1 MKKKIL
7 ILGIAVMLFTMLVVL
22 TGCGN
27 NDNSLK
33 QNSDNKSTEGVQ
45 KQDSDKNSSK
55 DIQKQDNN
63 ITNIKEFLNKINSKD
78 FDEAVSLIDK
88 DKINEIMKINLPS
101 DEFTKSLSHALND
114 GYSEMKYDTE
124 SIKKIS
130 KDDLLNEISKMDE
143 KEIIKSRTDII
154 DLFDGYD
161 LYMVEGKSS
170 YENEKM
176 NFHDVVF
183 VTADDPKISGTV
195 ILNGLI
201 SYYYNAVYNKP
212 TSVNSN

>member
-1 MKKKIL
+1 MKRKIL
-7 ILGIAVMLFTMLVVL
+7 ILGIAVMLLTMLVVL

-27 NDNSLK
+27 NNNLK
-33 QNSDNKSTEGVQ
+33 QDSNNKSTEDVQ
-45 KQDSDKNSSK
+45 KQDK
-55 DIQKQDNN
+55 N
-63 ITNIKEFLNKINSKD
+63 ITNIKEFLNKINSKN

-101 DEFTKSLSHALND
+101 DEFTKSLNHALND

-161 LYMVEGKSS
+161 LYIVEGKSS
-170 YENEKM
+170 YKNEKM
-176 NFHDVVF
+176 NFHDVIF
-183 VTADDPKISGTV
+183 ATADDSKISGSV

-212 TSVNSN
+212 TSINSN